1 MTFSKIDPRISSYNY
16 LHKIGDKDTELSIT
30 FFKTDDGKQTASDQ
44 LLSEL
49 YNNRIK
55 PTDTFNG
62 WLLSFIKENSQAN
75 NYFVYDYPERMIS
88 EMIRMIGVDED
99 DLILDMY
106 TQLNMSKSEDVA
118 RYLKL
123 INRQNH
129 QPTLFEMLDSDR
141 LSYHEAPIMFKNPSD
156 TKRFKFAKG
165 TYPMSMSNQGGTY
178 IIHLY
183 EAPKG
188 DSKFKHV
195 ASFLSN
201 DAVYDYIEQNNLTF

>member
-1 MTFSKIDPRISSYNY
+1 MTFSKIDPRISSYSY

-55 PTDTFNG
+55 PTDTFNA
-62 WLLSFIKENSQAN
+62 WLTSFIKDN
-75 NYFVYDYPERMIS
+75 NAAIDYPK
-88 EMIRMIGVDED
+88 EMILDMIKMIGVDED

-106 TQLNMSKSEDVA
+106 TQLDMSKSEDVA

-129 QPTLFEMLDSDR
+129 QPTLFEMLDSNR

-178 IIHLY
+178 SIHLY
-183 EAPKG
+183 AT
-188 DSKFKHV
+188 SKDNSNFKRV
-195 ASFLSN
+195 ASFSSN

>member
-1 MTFSKIDPRISSYNY
+1 MTFSKIDTRISSYAY
-16 LHKIGDKDTELSIT
+16 LHKIGDKDTELSVT

-55 PTDTFNG
+55 PTDTFNA
-62 WLLSFIKENSQAN
+62 WLTSFIKDN
-75 NYFVYDYPERMIS
+75 NAAIDYPK
-88 EMIRMIGVDED
+88 EMILDMIKMIGVDED

-106 TQLNMSKSEDVA
+106 TQLDMSKSEDVA

-141 LSYHEAPIMFKNPSD
+141 LLYHEAPIMFKNPSD

-178 IIHLY
+178 SIHLY
-183 EAPKG
+183 ATPK
-188 DSKFKHV
+188 DNSNFKRV
-195 ASFLSN
+195 ASFSSN

>member
-1 MTFSKIDPRISSYNY
+1 MTFSKIDPRISSYAY
-16 LHKIGDKDTELSIT
+16 LHKIGDKDTELSVT

-55 PTDTFNG
+55 PTDTFNA
-62 WLLSFIKENSQAN
+62 WLTSFIKDN
-75 NYFVYDYPERMIS
+75 NAAIDYPK
-88 EMIRMIGVDED
+88 EMILDMIKMIGVDED

-106 TQLNMSKSEDVA
+106 TQLDMSKSEDVA

-129 QPTLFEMLDSDR
+129 QPTLFEMLDSNR

-178 IIHLY
+178 SIHLY
-183 EAPKG
+183 AT
-188 DSKFKHV
+188 SKDNSNFKRV
-195 ASFLSN
+195 ASFSSN

>member
-1 MTFSKIDPRISSYNY
+1 MTFSKIDPRISSYAY
-16 LHKIGDKDTELSIT
+16 LHKIGDKDTELSVT

-55 PTDTFNG
+55 PTDTFNA
-62 WLLSFIKENSQAN
+62 WLTSFIKDN
-75 NYFVYDYPERMIS
+75 NAAIDYPK
-88 EMIRMIGVDED
+88 EMILDMIKMIGVDED

-106 TQLNMSKSEDVA
+106 TQLDMSKSEDVA

-178 IIHLY
+178 SIHLY
-183 EAPKG
+183 AT
-188 DSKFKHV
+188 SKDNSNFKRV
-195 ASFLSN
+195 ASFSSN
-201 DAVYDYIEQNNLTF
+201 DAVYDYIEHNNLTF

>member
-1 MTFSKIDPRISSYNY
+1 MTFSKIDPRISSYAY
-16 LHKIGDKDTELSIT
+16 LHKIGDKDTELSVT

-55 PTDTFNG
+55 PTDTFNA
-62 WLLSFIKENSQAN
+62 WLTSFIKDN
-75 NYFVYDYPERMIS
+75 NAAIDYPK
-88 EMIRMIGVDED
+88 EMILDMIKMIGVDED

-106 TQLNMSKSEDVA
+106 TQLDMSKSEDVA

-178 IIHLY
+178 SIHLY
-183 EAPKG
+183 ATPK
-188 DSKFKHV
+188 DNSNFKRV
-195 ASFLSN
+195 ASFSSN

>member
-1 MTFSKIDPRISSYNY
+1 MTFSKINPRISSYAY
-16 LHKIGDKDTELSIT
+16 LHKIGDKDTELSVT

-49 YNNRIK
+49 YNNHIK
-55 PTDTFNG
+55 PTDTFNA
-62 WLLSFIKENSQAN
+62 WLTSFIKDN
-75 NYFVYDYPERMIS
+75 NAAIDYPK
-88 EMIRMIGVDED
+88 EMILDMIKMIGVDED

-106 TQLNMSKSEDVA
+106 TQLDMSKSEDVA

-141 LSYHEAPIMFKNPSD
+141 LLYHEAPIMFKNPSD

-178 IIHLY
+178 SINLY
-183 EAPKG
+183 AT
-188 DSKFKHV
+188 SKDNSNFKRV
-195 ASFLSN
+195 ASFSSN